1 MRTGGSINYGA
12 GAAIVPFQLVKYGA
26 ADGEVIPAAGPTDL
40 IIGGPG
46 NIGAALGSRIDIVL
60 DDFVEVR
67 LGGTVTRG
75 ARLTSDADGLAVSA
89 APAAGTNAQ
98 IIGYA
103 TVSGVVN
110 DIIWMRIAPST
121 MQG

>member
-1 MRTGGSINYGA
+1 MRTGESINYGA
-12 GAAIVPFQLVKYGA
+12 GAAIDPCLLIKYGA
-26 ADGEVIPAAGPTDL
+26 ADGVVVPAAGPTDL
-40 IIGGPG
+40 IIGGNG
-46 NIGAALGSRIDIVL
+46 NIGAALGDRIDIVL

-75 ARLTSDADGLAVSA
+75 ERLTSDANGLAVAA
-89 APAAGTNAQ
+89 APATGVNVQ

-103 TVSGVVN
+103 TVSGVLN
-110 DIIWMRIAPST
+110 DIIWMRIAPSV